1 MVMVV
6 EEEVYE
12 AEMQA
17 EERGKE
23 EVVEEKDGK
32 EEARM
37 VVKMKEMVVQWRWKR

>member
-23 EVVEEKDGK
+23 EVVEKRMEKKKQG
-32 EEARM
+32 
-37 VVKMKEMVVQWRWKR
+37 W